1 MAVDQASPTASPAD
15 SPDLHARRLAG
26 LDALELG
33 GSGSGG
39 RAGRVWGRVWPMV
52 VAVGIVLAIWQVVV
66 WSGRWPEYVF
76 AGPVETF
83 GKLGERLSTPEY
95 WQAVAVTMRRA
106 VTGFAVSVLVGL
118 VVGALVSRVGVLRA
132 AFGSLITGLQTMP
145 SIAWFPLAI
154 LLFGLTE
161 SAITFVVILGAAPSI
176 ANGLITG
183 VDYTSPILLRAGHV
197 LGFRRLQL
205 YRHVILPASLPSF
218 LAGLKQ
224 GWAFAWRSLMAGEL
238 VVIIAHQSSLGERL
252 YYDRE
257 LADSAG
263 LLATMIVILIIGIGI
278 DLLFET
284 ADTTLRRRWGLEQ
297 VRN

>member
-1 MAVDQASPTASPAD
+1 MAVDRTASAERPGD
-15 SPDLHARRLAG
+15 IHARQIAG

-33 GSGSGG
+33 GAAGRPGG
-39 RAGRVWGRVWPMV
+39 RLWSGIWGRVWPMLL
-52 VAVGIVLAIWQVVV
+52 AVGIVLAVWQGVV

-76 AGPVETF
+76 AGPAETF
-83 GKLGERLSTPEY
+83 GRLGERLSTSEY

-106 VTGFAVSVLVGL
+106 VTGFAVSVLAGL
-118 VVGALVSRVGVLRA
+118 VVGALVSRVRVLRA

-176 ANGLITG
+176 ANGLIAG
-183 VDYTSPILLRAGHV
+183 VDYTPPILLRAGQV
-197 LGFRRLQL
+197 LGFRRLRL
-205 YRHVILPASLPSF
+205 YLHVILPASLPSF

-252 YYDRE
+252 FYDRE

-263 LLATMIVILIIGIGI
+263 LLATMIVILVIGVGV

-284 ADTTLRRRWGLEQ
+284 ADGVLRRRWGLRQ
-297 VRN
+297 ARD

>member
-1 MAVDQASPTASPAD
+1 MAVDQAPPAD
-15 SPDLHARRLAG
+15 IHARHLAG

-33 GSGSGG
+33 GGE
-39 RAGRVWGRVWPMV
+39 RHRVTSRIWGRLWPIAL
-52 VAVGIVLAIWQVVV
+52 AVGLVLLIWQAVV
-66 WSGRWPEYVF
+66 WSGRWPEYVL

-83 GKLGERLSTPEY
+83 GVLRERLTTAEY
-95 WQAVAVTMRRA
+95 WEAIAVTMRRA
-106 VTGFAVSVLVGL
+106 VTGFAISVLIGL
-118 VVGALVSRVGVLRA
+118 VVGALVSRIKVLRA

-161 SAITFVVILGAAPSI
+161 SAITFVVILGATPSI
-176 ANGLITG
+176 ANGLIAG
-183 VDYTSPILLRAGHV
+183 VDYTPPILLRAGHV

-224 GWAFAWRSLMAGEL
+224 GWAFAWRSLMAGEI

-252 YYDRE
+252 FFDRE

-263 LLATMIVILIIGIGI
+263 LLSTMIVILVIGIGV

-284 ADTTLRRRWGLEQ
+284 ADNSLRRRWGLQQ